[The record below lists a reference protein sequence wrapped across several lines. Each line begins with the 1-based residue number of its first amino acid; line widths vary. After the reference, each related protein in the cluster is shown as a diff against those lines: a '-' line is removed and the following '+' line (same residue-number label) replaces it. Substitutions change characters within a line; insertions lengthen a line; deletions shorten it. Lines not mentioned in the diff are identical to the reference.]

1 MQLKVLLEFLGPQVE
16 AIKEVTVVLLI
27 LHILHNLDLDTPQEA
42 TLVAILLLIHILDL
56 KEVIQ
61 EDKEVI
67 QAIKEGI
74 QLKLEDILVELEGI
88 LQMLED
94 ILPMLAVTLEEILV
108 TQGVTLE
115 TLEDTPVTQE
125 VIHLIPEVKEA
136 SLVEIPCFLQAIC
149 LLDQELVDS

>member
-1 MQLKVLLEFLGPQVE
+1 MQLKGLLELLGPQVE
-16 AIKEVTVVLLI
+16 VIKEVTVVLLI

-42 TLVAILLLIHILDL
+42 TLVAILLRIHILVP
-56 KEVIQ
+56 KAVIQ
-61 EDKEVI
+61 GDKEVI

-115 TLEDTPVTQE
+115 TLEDTLVTLE
-125 VIHLIPEVKEA
+125 DIHLIPEVKEA
-136 SLVEIPCFLQAIC
+136 SLVEIQCFLQAIC
-149 LLDQELVDS
+149 LLDQGLGDS

>member
-1 MQLKVLLEFLGPQVE
+1 MVQLKVLLEFLGPQVV

-67 QAIKEGI
+67 QAI
-74 QLKLEDILVELEGI
+74 LED
-88 LQMLED
+88 
-94 ILPMLAVTLEEILV
+94 ILV

-115 TLEDTPVTQE
+115 TLEDTLVTQE

-136 SLVEIPCFLQAIC
+136 SLVEIPCFLQATC

>member
-1 MQLKVLLEFLGPQVE
+1 MQLKVLLELLGPQVE
-16 AIKEVTVVLLI
+16 AIKEVMVVLLI

-42 TLVAILLLIHILDL
+42 TLVAILLLIHILVP

-67 QAIKEGI
+67 QAIKEVI

-88 LQMLED
+88 LQMLEA

-115 TLEDTPVTQE
+115 DTLVTLE

-136 SLVEIPCFLQAIC
+136 SLVEIQCFLQATC

>member
-1 MQLKVLLEFLGPQVE
+1 M
-16 AIKEVTVVLLI
+16 VVLVI

-42 TLVAILLLIHILDL
+42 TLVAILLLIHILVP

-88 LQMLED
+88 LQMLEAILQMLVVILAD
-94 ILPMLAVTLEEILV
+94 IL
-108 TQGVTLE
+108 
-115 TLEDTPVTQE
+115 VTQE

-136 SLVEIPCFLQAIC
+136 SLVEIPCFLQATC
-149 LLDQELVDS
+149 LL